1 VNQMNSLDQQL
12 VDQQLRIELAES
24 IERDNQNN
32 IVFDVSFT
40 IIGLLVLIQFIWV
53 PLLLLLG
60 VEVNAESMGV
70 CPA

>member
-1 VNQMNSLDQQL
+1 MNSLDQQL

>member
-1 VNQMNSLDQQL
+1 MNSLDQQL

-24 IERDNQNN
+24 MERDNQNN

>member
-1 VNQMNSLDQQL
+1 MNSLDQQL

-24 IERDNQNN
+24 MERDNQNN

-60 VEVNAESMGV
+60 VQVNAESMGV